1 MAKAIHSM
9 IRVSDEQESVDFY
22 QQAFGFAVEDKLEFD
37 GFTLIYLRNEEN
49 DFEIE
54 LTINHDSTE
63 SYTHGSGYGHIAVCV
78 DDLDAEHRKIEG
90 LGYSPAPI
98 KEFHYEG
105 RLIAKFFFVQD
116 PDGYKIEVLM
126 RHGRYV

>member
-9 IRVSDEQESVDFY
+9 IRVSDEQKSVEFY
-22 QQAFGFAVEDKLEFD
+22 QQAFGLDVEDKFDFD
-37 GFTLIYLRNEEN
+37 GFTLVYLRNEEN

-63 SYTHGSGYGHIAVCV
+63 PYTHGSGYGHIAVCV
-78 DDLDAEHRKIEG
+78 DDLESEHTKMES
-90 LGYSPAPI
+90 LGYSPTPI
-98 KEFHYEG
+98 KEFHREG
-105 RLIAKFFFVQD
+105 DLMAKFFFLQD